1 MEEQENNKSTMYD
14 IPLKASISAG
24 ITTLGASAAIITD
37 ETLVPLGVYVGG
49 IFIVVVVA
57 WRLSTHI
64 VRLMMLMQK
73 FEDQL
78 EDHDKR
84 LTKAEMKLSST
95 PFHEKK

>member
-1 MEEQENNKSTMYD
+1 MYE

-24 ITTLGASAAIITD
+24 MTVLGAAAAIINN
-37 ETLVPLGVYVGG
+37 ETLVPLGVYAGG
-49 IFIVVVVA
+49 ILLVVAVA
-57 WRLSTHI
+57 WRLSSHI

-84 LTKAEMKLSST
+84 LTKAEMKLSNA
-95 PFHEKK
+95 PFNENK